1 MKKLMIML
9 GAVVCAIGVQAATVS
24 WALTGVN
31 NGDSGVNGY
40 AYVFSNKVGTYTTPD
55 ALKAALASITTATAM
70 QKFMDDNSL
79 TALNAAVSNGGS
91 GKSGVDLED
100 SGLPENTS
108 GTRLFAVV
116 FNTATITDDSAYY
129 VTTTSSGVKTPSAST
144 TNSAKF
150 TIASQAA
157 ATAGAGAWTAVPE
170 PTSGLLLL
178 LGMAGLALKRKRA

>member
-9 GAVVCAIGVQAATVS
+9 GAIACAIGVQAATVS

-31 NGDSGVNGY
+31 SGDSGVNGY
-40 AYVFSNKVGTYTTPD
+40 AYVFSNKTGTYTSPE
-55 ALKAALASITTATAM
+55 ALKAALASITTASAM

-79 TALNAAVSNGGS
+79 TALNAAVTGGS
-91 GKSGVDLED
+91 ADVSGVDLED
-100 SGLPENTS
+100 SGLPAATS

-129 VTTTSSGVKTPSAST
+129 VTTTSSGVKTPGAST
-144 TNSAKF
+144 TNNAKF
-150 TIASQAA
+150 TIASQAS
-157 ATAGAGAWTAVPE
+157 ATSGSGAWTAVPE